1 MICEVPTWKEVV
13 RLEEWDETPSVT
25 VALRCLERY
34 DHWPD
39 SDFLK

>member
-1 MICEVPTWKEVV
+1 MIEVPTWKETVA
-13 RLEEWDETPSVT
+13 LSEWDVTPSVE

>member
-1 MICEVPTWKEVV
+1 MIDDVPTWQEAVN
-13 RLEEWDETPSVT
+13 LPAWDVTPSVT

-39 SDFLK
+39 NDYTA

>member
-1 MICEVPTWKEVV
+1 MPDVPTWREVV
-13 RLEEWDETPSVT
+13 DLEAWDVTPTVT

-39 SDFLK
+39 SDFIA